1 MLHLLDMPGI
11 ARLYNHH
18 VSSTVMAAEQP
29 LFSLQEI
36 SQFPGFFQSVS
47 LTLHGSGWNSCQGV
61 TISRRCNATA
71 VAVVSHRAPSLQGT
85 KGSAA
90 PTGSLQLCLP
100 CPNQTVWSSLKPQ
113 ELLLVAGMYL
123 QESRICCECKSVS
136 PNTSLLLKTIS
147 SHGDQN
153 QQKFLKNESILKCSH

>member
-85 KGSAA
+85 KGSA
-90 PTGSLQLCLP
+90 
-100 CPNQTVWSSLKPQ
+100 V
-113 ELLLVAGMYL
+113 
-123 QESRICCECKSVS
+123 
-136 PNTSLLLKTIS
+136 TSLSS
-147 SHGDQN
+147 SHGFPAALPALPKPNCVVQLETTRTSPGGRDVFAGKQN
-153 QQKFLKNESILKCSH
+153 LL